1 MNAKLQATV
10 RCLVTL
16 YGLEFWTAL
25 FEVIRDTTVCPSC
38 GRFLETTPAGV
49 LALLVCERCRTFAPL
64 GVVMDHATP
73 EDIPPRVALTVF
85 NEPVGSASIWSGYTE
100 VEPLM
105 VHVTGGQ
112 GSLLSRANAE
122 ECIRNL
128 VKTLLT
134 NTEERNRVMA

>member
-73 EDIPPRVALTVF
+73 EDILPRVALTVF
-85 NEPVGSASIWSGYTE
+85 NGYTE

-122 ECIRNL
+122 DSIRNL

-134 NTEERNRVMA
+134 NTEERNRVMADIIAIENPG

>member
-73 EDIPPRVALTVF
+73 EDILPSVAPTVF
-85 NEPVGSASIWSGYTE
+85 NGYTE

-122 ECIRNL
+122 DSIRNL

-134 NTEERNRVMA
+134 NTEERNRVMADIIAIENPG